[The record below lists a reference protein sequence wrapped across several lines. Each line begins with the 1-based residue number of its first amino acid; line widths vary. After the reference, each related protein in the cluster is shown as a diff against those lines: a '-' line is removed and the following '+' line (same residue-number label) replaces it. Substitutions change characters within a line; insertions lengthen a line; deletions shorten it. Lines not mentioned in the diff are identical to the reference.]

1 MIYLAKTENKP
12 NDIRTFLRKKKSW
25 ERYLVLVIASTEDQM
40 LIGKQITRSK
50 LGEYVNWLLATPDE
64 LRELMKI
71 YKKRQKEFGELFLM
85 ELTMT
90 GNKGDIFL
98 SAHNWQ
104 MLGIDHPT
112 RTDPFDEI
120 FAEVV
125 NDIVD
130 QALYNYNKESK
141 IIRAKLDQLFCDL
154 MATGMFQMQ
163 PDPKKVM
170 GN

>member
-25 ERYLVLVIASTEDQM
+25 ERYLVLVIANTEDQM
-40 LIGKQITRSK
+40 FIGKQIKRSN
-50 LGEYVNWLLATPDE
+50 LGDYVNWLLATPDE
-64 LRELMKI
+64 LKELMKI
-71 YKKRQKEFGELFLM
+71 YKKRQKEFGEFFLM

-104 MLGIDHPT
+104 MLSIEHTPK
-112 RTDPFDEI
+112 TDPFDEV
-120 FAEVV
+120 FAKVI
-125 NDIVD
+125 NDMVD
-130 QALYNYNKESK
+130 QALYNYNNESK
-141 IIRAKLDQLFCDL
+141 IIRAKLDQLFWDL

-163 PDPKKVM
+163 PDPKKAM